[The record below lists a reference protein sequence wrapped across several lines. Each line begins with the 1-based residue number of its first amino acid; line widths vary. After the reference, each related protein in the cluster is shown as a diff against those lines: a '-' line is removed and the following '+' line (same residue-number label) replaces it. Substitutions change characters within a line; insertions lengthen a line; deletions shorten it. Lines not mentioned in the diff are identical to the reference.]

1 MAYYNGFPA
10 TYPGAYQTAYP
21 APQMP
26 VYGQQMPNP
35 GFQSGTFQNGNPQP
49 MQQPQ
54 QQPAQMMT
62 PPTIH
67 AEIVQIA
74 DRNEAVN
81 FPVGAG
87 QAQMMITR
95 DDSTIFVKSA
105 FANGQ
110 SSLAEYVK
118 KEPEPQKPPAD
129 YVTREEFE
137 KRLAEI
143 ESLKSAPERKVS
155 NEPDV

>member
-1 MAYYNGFPA
+1 MAYNNGFPMS
-10 TYPGAYQTAYP
+10 YQQFYQP
-21 APQMP
+21 QYQAPF
-26 VYGQQMPNP
+26 G
-35 GFQSGTFQNGNPQP
+35 GFQSANNQ
-49 MQQPQ
+49 MQQQAQTAP
-54 QQPAQMMT
+54 QMMT

-74 DRNEAVN
+74 DRNEALN

-129 YVTREEFE
+129 YITREEFE

-143 ESLKSAPERKVS
+143 ESIKTVERKVS

>member
-1 MAYYNGFPA
+1 MAYNGGFPMGYQQL
-10 TYPGAYQTAYP
+10 YP
-21 APQMP
+21 
-26 VYGQQMPNP
+26 QQQI
-35 GFQSGTFQNGNPQP
+35 GF
-49 MQQPQ
+49 QQPQ
-54 QQPAQMMT
+54 MQPQVQSQQQMMT

-74 DRNEAVN
+74 DRQEALN

-95 DDSTIFVKSA
+95 DDSAIFVKSA

-110 SSLAEYVK
+110 SNLVEYAR
-118 KEPEPQKPPAD
+118 KEPEPQTPSAD

-137 KRLAEI
+137 RRLAEI
-143 ESLKSAPERKVS
+143 AKPERKAHK
-155 NEPDV
+155 NESDV

>member
-1 MAYYNGFPA
+1 MAYNNGFPMS
-10 TYPGAYQTAYP
+10 YQQFYQ
-21 APQMP
+21 PQI
-26 VYGQQMPNP
+26 
-35 GFQSGTFQNGNPQP
+35 GFQQSMG
-49 MQQPQ
+49 MQPQ
-54 QQPAQMMT
+54 QNQSQMMT

-87 QAQMMITR
+87 QAQMMMTR
-95 DDSTIFVKSA
+95 DDSAIFIKSA

-110 SSLAEYVK
+110 SSLVEYIRK
-118 KEPEPQKPPAD
+118 AQEPQTPSAD

-137 KRLAEI
+137 RRLAEI
-143 ESLKSAPERKVS
+143 ATPRTVERNKSDGS
-155 NEPDV
+155 DV

>member
-1 MAYYNGFPA
+1 MAYNNGFPMS
-10 TYPGAYQTAYP
+10 YQQFYQ
-21 APQMP
+21 PQI
-26 VYGQQMPNP
+26 
-35 GFQSGTFQNGNPQP
+35 GFQQSMGIQSQQNQP
-49 MQQPQ
+49 
-54 QQPAQMMT
+54 QMMT

-87 QAQMMITR
+87 QAQMMMTR
-95 DDSTIFVKSA
+95 DDSAIFIKSA

-110 SSLAEYVK
+110 SSLVEYVK
-118 KEPEPQKPPAD
+118 KAPEPQTPPAD

-137 KRLAEI
+137 RRLAE
-143 ESLKSAPERKVS
+143 LSAPKTVERKVS
-155 NEPDV
+155 DGPDV

>member
-1 MAYYNGFPA
+1 MAYNNGFPMS
-10 TYPGAYQTAYP
+10 YQQFYQ
-21 APQMP
+21 PQYQSP
-26 VYGQQMPNP
+26 YVGY
-35 GFQSGTFQNGNPQP
+35 QSGNSQSQ
-49 MQQPQ
+49 MQQQ
-54 QQPAQMMT
+54 ATQMMT

-74 DRNEAVN
+74 DRNEASN

-95 DDSTIFVKSA
+95 DDSSIFVKTA

-110 SSLAEYVK
+110 SNLVEYVK
-118 KEPEPQKPPAD
+118 KAPEPQKPAAD

-143 ESLKSAPERKVS
+143 LARNTTERKVS
-155 NEPDV
+155 DESDV

>member
-1 MAYYNGFPA
+1 MAYNNGFPMS
-10 TYPGAYQTAYP
+10 YQQFYQPQYQTP
-21 APQMP
+21 
-26 VYGQQMPNP
+26 YG
-35 GFQSGTFQNGNPQP
+35 GFQGGNNQ
-49 MQQPQ
+49 MQQQAQTAP
-54 QQPAQMMT
+54 QMMT

-74 DRNEAVN
+74 DRNEALN

-110 SSLAEYVK
+110 SSLTEYVK
-118 KEPEPQKPPAD
+118 KEPEPQKPAAD
-129 YVTREEFE
+129 YITREEFE

-143 ESLKSAPERKVS
+143 ESIKTVERKVS

>member
-1 MAYYNGFPA
+1 MAYNNGFPMS
-10 TYPGAYQTAYP
+10 YQQFYQ
-21 APQMP
+21 PQ
-26 VYGQQMPNP
+26 YQQPYNS
-35 GFQSGTFQNGNPQP
+35 FQSGNNQ
-49 MQQPQ
+49 MQQQASP
-54 QQPAQMMT
+54 QMMT

-95 DDSTIFVKSA
+95 DDSSIFVKTA

-110 SSLAEYVK
+110 SNLVEYVK
-118 KEPEPQKPPAD
+118 KAPEPQTPSAD

-137 KRLAEI
+137 RRLAE
-143 ESLKSAPERKVS
+143 LSAPRAAERKVNDES
-155 NEPDV
+155 DV

>member
-1 MAYYNGFPA
+1 MAYNNGFPMS
-10 TYPGAYQTAYP
+10 YQQFYQ
-21 APQMP
+21 PQ
-26 VYGQQMPNP
+26 YQQPFN
-35 GFQSGTFQNGNPQP
+35 SFQNGNNQ
-49 MQQPQ
+49 MQQQASP
-54 QQPAQMMT
+54 QMMT

-74 DRNEAVN
+74 DRNDAVN

-95 DDSTIFVKSA
+95 DDSSIFVKTA

-110 SSLAEYVK
+110 SNLVEYVK
-118 KEPEPQKPPAD
+118 KAPEPQTPPAD

-137 KRLAEI
+137 RRLAE
-143 ESLKSAPERKVS
+143 LSAPRAAERKVNDES
-155 NEPDV
+155 DV

>member
-1 MAYYNGFPA
+1 MAFNNGFPA
-10 TYPGAYQTAYP
+10 SYQQFYQPQYPL
-21 APQMP
+21 
-26 VYGQQMPNP
+26 YG
-35 GFQSGTFQNGNPQP
+35 SYQNGNNQS
-49 MQQPQ
+49 QQT
-54 QQPAQMMT
+54 ATQMMT

-74 DRNEAVN
+74 DRNEAIN

-95 DDSTIFVKSA
+95 DDSSIFVKTA

-110 SSLAEYVK
+110 SNVVEYVK
-118 KEPEPQKPPAD
+118 KAPEPQTPPAD

-137 KRLAEI
+137 RRLAEI
-143 ESLKSAPERKVS
+143 MPKERKAS
-155 NEPDV
+155 DESDV

>member
-1 MAYYNGFPA
+1 MAYNNGFPMS
-10 TYPGAYQTAYP
+10 YQQFYQPQYQTP
-21 APQMP
+21 
-26 VYGQQMPNP
+26 YG
-35 GFQSGTFQNGNPQP
+35 GFQGGNNQ
-49 MQQPQ
+49 MQQQAQTAP
-54 QQPAQMMT
+54 QMMT

-74 DRNEAVN
+74 DRNEALN

-118 KEPEPQKPPAD
+118 KEPEPQKTPAD
-129 YVTREEFE
+129 YITREEFE

-143 ESLKSAPERKVS
+143 ESIKTVERKV
-155 NEPDV
+155 PDGTDV